1 MGIAPI
7 ASLRKISIAAALA
20 ASALLVDGVTETA
33 TLHAQT
39 AGTCSVTG
47 NTLDFGQATFEQLI
61 GGLGRTQTTINVS
74 CPGGTSFQVG
84 IDNGSNA
91 LTGQRRM
98 RSQSTTDFV
107 GYELYKSR
115 IGSQRFGDAIPSE
128 RVSDT
133 ARGIRPESIA
143 VFGELV
149 AGQNAPA
156 GRYIDNAVIT
166 VYF

>member
-1 MGIAPI
+1 MV
-7 ASLRKISIAAALA
+7 AACTLL
-20 ASALLVDGVTETA
+20 SATDTGY
-33 TLHAQT
+33 AQIGGGCT
-39 AGTCSVTG
+39 VTG
-47 NTLDFGQATFEQLI
+47 NTLDFGQATFEQLV
-61 GGLGRTQTTINVS
+61 GGLGRTQTTISVS

-91 LTGQRRM
+91 LIGQRRM
-98 RSQSTTDFV
+98 RNQSTTNFV
-107 GYELYKSR
+107 SYELYKSR

-149 AGQNAPA
+149 AGQNVPV